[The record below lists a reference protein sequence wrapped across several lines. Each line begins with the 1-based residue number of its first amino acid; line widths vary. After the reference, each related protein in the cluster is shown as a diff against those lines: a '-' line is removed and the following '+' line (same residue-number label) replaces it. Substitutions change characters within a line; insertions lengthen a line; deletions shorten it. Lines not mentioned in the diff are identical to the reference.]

1 MIPAFDA
8 VKAINGLRGDAV
20 VVGTM
25 TPNRYWELVSERPEL
40 RERLVEDRPY
50 IAAEAVQSARR
61 EMALHVEDVAFR
73 RTHVGLETE
82 EFGAAIRRIAVLMR
96 DELGWDEAREQAEIA
111 RAEAVRER
119 NELFRSELEAL
130 EAPSGSEGP

>member
-1 MIPAFDA
+1 VCERLARA
-8 VKAINGLRGDAV
+8 Y
-20 VVGTM
+20 GTLADEVL
-25 TPNRYWELVSERPEL
+25 ELVSERPEL
-40 RERLVEDRPY
+40 RERLAEDRPY

-119 NELFRSELEAL
+119 NELFRSELEA
-130 EAPSGSEGP
+130 PGGSEGP